1 MASASKKAD
10 GAGKPPQP
18 PPLEMIPI
26 PWPLP
31 KELPAEL
38 RAVYLPPTPVIGGA
52 VPVGVRYS
60 ASRLMLISVSTCT
73 HDGYVLIGGMSRTRD
88 QQLYLP
94 HFGGGVCSFQ
104 NLASSSCWLTAYG
117 ICRFILGRW
126 YELGNFSPRF

>member
-60 ASRLMLISVSTCT
+60 ASTLMLISVWPCT
-73 HDGYVLIGGMSRTRD
+73 HDGLCINPGNEQDSRPTAVSAALRRRCV
-88 QQLYLP
+88 QLSEPGL
-94 HFGGGVCSFQ
+94 FFL
-104 NLASSSCWLTAYG
+104 LAYRLWDMQVYTG
-117 ICRFILGRW
+117 TMV
-126 YELGNFSPRF
+126 